1 MLPSVETD
9 STHMSIGP
17 TSDRLLSGLSRRG
30 AVGSFGYDLAPG
42 VPANRVDDPLS
53 LCDAQLASL
62 RRALEVDLGPELSG
76 VRVDS
81 DEKPSENDVMYWTS
95 VDWIC

>member
-1 MLPSVETD
+1 
-9 STHMSIGP
+9 MSIGP

-76 VRVDS
+76 VRVYIGPKAAHGSTNAVS
-81 DEKPSENDVMYWTS
+81 DHRFRYREVLFKQT
-95 VDWIC
+95 